1 MAGYDILALSN
12 LLGGSSKEDDGPS
25 SSAAAAKA
33 AFAPSS
39 GAGVPSKAFPPVAG
53 KAPVPAAAANSGDIW
68 SPSEVVDKEVL
79 ITKDDKSDTRKCPKH
94 EVCYK
99 QAVDTGDVFL
109 GLSDKSPGTSDCSHI
124 VVKAYFDGCKMADI
138 DLDVTKN
145 VLKAESKEYKLRVF
159 LPQAVDFD
167 NGNAKFDPKTCILT
181 VTLPI
186 LENDWSS

>member
-12 LLGGSSKEDDGPS
+12 LLQTTKEDDGPS
-25 SSAAAAKA
+25 SAAS
-33 AFAPSS
+33 AFAPTPASIV
-39 GAGVPSKAFPPVAG
+39 GKVPTTSFPPVAG
-53 KAPVPAAAANSGDIW
+53 KKPAAPAPAASSGDIW
-68 SPSEVVDKEVL
+68 AADEVVDKEVL
-79 ITKDDKSDTRKCPKH
+79 ITKDDKTDTRKVPKH
-94 EVCYK
+94 EICYK

-124 VVKAYFDGCKMADI
+124 VVKAYFDGCKMADV

-145 VLKAESKEYKLRVF
+145 VLKAESKEYRLRVF
-159 LPQAVDFD
+159 LPQAVDPD